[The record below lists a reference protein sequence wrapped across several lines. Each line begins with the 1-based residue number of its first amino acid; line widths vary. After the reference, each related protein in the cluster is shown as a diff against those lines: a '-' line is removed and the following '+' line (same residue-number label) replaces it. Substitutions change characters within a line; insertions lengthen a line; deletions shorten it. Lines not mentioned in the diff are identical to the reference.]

1 MDTLQEIMSL
11 VGATSE
17 TRIAHHELVSVNVKT
32 ERCGR
37 QTAGFG
43 IERPGSSFSAES
55 LMSLLVSQISYL

>member
-17 TRIAHHELVSVNVKT
+17 TRIVHHELVSVNVKT

-43 IERPGSSFSAES
+43 TRKTGFIIFC
-55 LMSLLVSQISYL
+55 